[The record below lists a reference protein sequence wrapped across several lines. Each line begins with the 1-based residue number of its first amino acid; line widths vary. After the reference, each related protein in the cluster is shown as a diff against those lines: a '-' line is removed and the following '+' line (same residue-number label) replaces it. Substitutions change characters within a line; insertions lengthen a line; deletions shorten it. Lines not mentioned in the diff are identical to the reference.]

1 MKKNGF
7 TLVELLASLT
17 ILGILMA
24 VTVPNVVGILTQNKE
39 KTYNEDAKKMISTA
53 KYKMAGNNGVVRPGN
68 NNCILMSLGYLDNS
82 EYENPPNGGKYLREQ
97 SFVVIKRV
105 GKRYEYYV
113 RLAEEMT
120 DDDHTLFGIDVT
132 TETALEKGVEAKEL
146 YSISNVNVELSSLD
160 TYYIKDACG
169 CNTVTGG
176 YYKVERKLDFNKE

>member
-24 VTVPNVVGILTQNKE
+24 VTVPNVVGILTQNRE

-53 KYKMAGNNGVVRPGN
+53 RYKMAGNNGVVRPGS
-68 NNCILMSLGYLDNS
+68 NNCIVMSLGYLDNS
-82 EYENPPNGGKYLREQ
+82 EYENPPNGGKYLRDQ

-113 RLAEEMT
+113 RLVEEMT
-120 DDDHTLFGIDVT
+120 DDDETLFGIDVVDEAT
-132 TETALEKGVEAKEL
+132 LEKGVEAKEL
-146 YSISNVNVELSSLD
+146 SAISDVNVEFADLD
-160 TYYIKDACG
+160 KNYIKNVCH
-169 CNTVTGG
+169 CSNVTGG
-176 YYKVERKLDFNKE
+176 YYKEEKQLFF

>member
-24 VTVPNVVGILTQNKE
+24 VTVPNVVGILTQNRE

-82 EYENPPNGGKYLREQ
+82 EYENPPNGGKYLRDQ

-105 GKRYEYYV
+105 GKRYQYYV
-113 RLAEEMT
+113 RLVEEMP
-120 DDDHTLFGIDVT
+120 DDYGSYFGIDVVEEAT
-132 TETALEKGVEAKEL
+132 LEKGVEAKEL
-146 YSISNVNVELSSLD
+146 SSISDVNVELDSLD
-160 TYYIKDACG
+160 TTYVKNACG
-169 CNTVTGG
+169 CNAVTGG
-176 YYKVERKLDFNKE
+176 YYKEERQLHL

>member
-7 TLVELLASLT
+7 TLIELLASLT

-53 KYKMAGNNGVVRPGN
+53 KYKMAGNDGVVRPGN

-82 EYENPPNGGKYLREQ
+82 EYENPPNGGKYLRDQ

-113 RLAEEMT
+113 RLTEKMT
-120 DDDHTLFGIDVT
+120 DNTLFGIDVT
-132 TETALEKGVEAKEL
+132 TETALEEGVEAKKLE
-146 YSISNVNVELSSLD
+146 SISNVNVELSSLD
-160 TYYIKDACG
+160 NHYIKSICG
-169 CNTVTGG
+169 CNAVTGG
-176 YYKVERKLDFNKE
+176 YYKEEKQLHFD